1 MKSHS
6 VMVSIS
12 FLRGSGKRKQGGRPG
27 LSIEVDS
34 QLRNSAGLEPASPLL
49 SSPSGME
56 ETLHA
61 RYSIVSVVY
70 IMWRPVVKQITVKNL
85 TKRVRS
91 AYLLADNL
99 NTETRIRFRLC
110 IVAST
115 PNKAA

>member
-27 LSIEVDS
+27 LSIKVDS

-56 ETLHA
+56 DTLHA
-61 RYSIVSVVY
+61 TYSIVGVVY
-70 IMWRPVVKQITVKNL
+70 IMWRLVVKQITVKNL
-85 TKRVRS
+85 TKCDQFLIPICNIYYHS
-91 AYLLADNL
+91 YE
-99 NTETRIRFRLC
+99 TEIKRTTKVLKIE
-110 IVAST
+110 
-115 PNKAA
+115 N